1 MENSPESGISTMEK
15 SSRIILTPADMS
27 QFIKKEVSS
36 RLAQLYSFTSYEE
49 LKSVIDSGMYDM
61 NA

>member
-36 RLAQLYSFTSYEE
+36 RLAQLYSFTSYKE